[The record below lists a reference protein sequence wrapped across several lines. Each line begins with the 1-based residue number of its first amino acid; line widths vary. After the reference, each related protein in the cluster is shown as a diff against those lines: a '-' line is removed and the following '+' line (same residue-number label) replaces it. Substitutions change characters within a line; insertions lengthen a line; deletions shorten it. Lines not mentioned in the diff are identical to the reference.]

1 MITHRFS
8 PLQRLLHWLMAVC
21 ILAML
26 FIGAGMVS
34 TIMPKF
40 LPLISIHKSLGIAI
54 LVLALIRLA
63 VRVRYGAPSLP
74 ADLPE
79 PMKLA
84 AYLSHYALY
93 ALMIVIPLLG
103 WGMLSA
109 AAYPI
114 VLIGGVRLPAIL
126 SPSDSLHTLLWDA
139 HFYLAFAF
147 FALILLHVAAAL
159 FHALVRRDGV
169 FETMASVARSDPVEP
184 ARIERGRMLGS

>member
-1 MITHRFS
+1 MNATLGRFT
-8 PLQRLLHWLMAVC
+8 LAQRALHWLMAIC

-26 FIGAGMVS
+26 FIGVGMVS
-34 TIMPKF
+34 TITPRY
-40 LPLISIHKSLGIAI
+40 LTLVSIHRPLGIAI
-54 LVLALIRLA
+54 LILALVRLA
-63 VRVRYGAPSLP
+63 MRLRYGAPALP

-84 AYLSHYALY
+84 AHLSHYAFYL
-93 ALMIVIPLLG
+93 LMIGMPLIG

-114 VLIGGVRLPAIL
+114 VLFAGVRLPPIL
-126 SPSDSLHTLLWDA
+126 PQSDSLHALLWSA

-159 FHALVRRDGV
+159 FHALIRRDGV
-169 FETMASVARSDPVEP
+169 FEAMASVSTGDGVAP
-184 ARIERGRMLGS
+184 AE

>member
-1 MITHRFS
+1 MNGVHQRFS
-8 PLQRLLHWLMAVC
+8 AGQRLLHWFMAVC

-26 FIGAGMVS
+26 FIGVGMVS
-34 TIMPKF
+34 TVMPKY
-40 LPLISIHKSLGIAI
+40 LTLVSAHKPLGIAI
-54 LVLALIRLA
+54 LVLALLRLA
-63 VRVRYGAPSLP
+63 VRLREGTPSLP

-84 AYLSHYALY
+84 AHLSHYAFY
-93 ALMIVIPLLG
+93 VLMIAMPLIG

-109 AAYPI
+109 AAYPV
-114 VLIGGVRLPAIL
+114 VLYGGVQLPAIL
-126 SPSDSLHTLLWDA
+126 PHSDSLHALLWGA

-169 FETMASVARSDPVEP
+169 FDAMAPVPTRDEI
-184 ARIERGRMLGS
+184 AAAE

>member
-1 MITHRFS
+1 MIEGRQRFN

-26 FIGAGMVS
+26 FIGVGMVS
-34 TIMPKF
+34 TIAPKY
-40 LPLISIHKSLGIAI
+40 LTLVSIHKPLGIAI
-54 LVLALIRLA
+54 LVLALLRLI
-63 VRVRYGAPSLP
+63 VRLRYGAPSLP
-74 ADLPE
+74 ADLPA

-84 AYLSHYALY
+84 AHLSHYAFY
-93 ALMIVIPLLG
+93 VLMIGMPLIG

-109 AAYPI
+109 AAYP
-114 VLIGGVRLPAIL
+114 VALFDGVYLPAIL
-126 SPSDSLHTLLWDA
+126 PQSDSIHSLLWNA

-169 FETMASVARSDPVEP
+169 FEAMASVSTHDEVVAAE
-184 ARIERGRMLGS
+184 